1 MNAPANFKTPRAR
14 AAGLGSAKDGVE
26 HWWSHRIGSVALIP
40 LVILA
45 VPPLAR
51 TLGEGYEAVRATYG
65 HPFNAIVMALLIIV
79 TFRHLQH
86 GLQTVVEDYVHHKI
100 WRTGLIFAN
109 TWFCGLMTVA
119 GLYGVG
125 KLAFGA

>member
-1 MNAPANFKTPRAR
+1 MQYKTSRGRAT
-14 AAGLGSAKDGVE
+14 GLGSARDGLE
-26 HWWSHRIGSVALIP
+26 HWWSQRVSSVALIP

-51 TLGEGYEAVRATYG
+51 TIGEGYEAVRATYG
-65 HPFNAIVMALLIIV
+65 HPFNAVIMALLIIV

-86 GLQTVVEDYVHHKI
+86 GLQTVVEDYVHDKI

-109 TWFCGLMTVA
+109 SWFCGLMAVA
-119 GLYGVG
+119 GVFAVA
-125 KLAFGA
+125 KIAFGA